1 MQIENEAA
9 LKQAFREF
17 FYVAE
22 QNHFFALTN
31 ERYITYEGEHSTV
44 HIKQAEILTTDYDGQ
59 GALLISNTTILKEKE
74 NKVATVY

>member
-9 LKQAFREF
+9 LKLAFREF

-31 ERYITYEGEHSTV
+31 ERCITYEAEHPTI
-44 HIKQAEILTTDYDGQ
+44 HTKHAEILTTDYGGQ
-59 GALLISNTTILKEKE
+59 GALLSSNTTILKEKE